1 MNQEAMLAVVLAARE
16 VLRAGGHIDS
26 GEFVIPAE
34 EGSNDEVPAVAAL
47 RAALAELDA
56 GGGEVVD
63 LREAGRM
70 NLFARSYTGKMVQIT
85 ALGPAEPA
93 GAICRFMDANPGES
107 LLGILGNI
115 AVLATTSDKGVPMGW
130 LEGKHPLTGRLPTDF
145 RVQWEVD
152 AFDAGNPVE
161 AAQEAFANMQR
172 PDTTATHFTVF
183 GNDGS
188 VTEVDLANE

>member
-16 VLRAGGHIDS
+16 LLRAGGHIDS

-47 RAALAELDA
+47 RAALAQLDA

-85 ALGPAEPA
+85 ALGPAEPE
-93 GAICRFMDANPGES
+93 GAVNAFMAANPNES
-107 LLGILGNI
+107 LLGILGNV
-115 AVLATTSDKGVPMGW
+115 ALLARTTDHGTPMSA
-130 LEGKHPLTGRLPTDF
+130 LVGKRPLTGRLPTDF